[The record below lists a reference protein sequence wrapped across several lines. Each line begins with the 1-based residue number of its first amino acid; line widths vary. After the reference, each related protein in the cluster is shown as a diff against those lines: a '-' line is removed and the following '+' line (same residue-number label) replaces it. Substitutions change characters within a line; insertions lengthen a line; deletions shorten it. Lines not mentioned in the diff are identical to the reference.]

1 MKTLF
6 EISRSGRKAYTLPL
20 CDVPG
25 ELLESLPP
33 QFRREKDAAIPEV
46 SEVDAVRY
54 WTNLSQR
61 NFHIDKGFYPLGSCT
76 MKYNPKINEVT
87 ASLAGF
93 ADIHPLQPPASVQG
107 ALQLMY
113 ELGEMMAEVTG
124 LPAVS
129 FQPVAGAH
137 GEITGLMLAR
147 AYFDHRGEK
156 RDTVLVPDSSHGTNP
171 ASTTL
176 SGFESVKISSNKR
189 GLINID
195 ELRQKMNERAAVL
208 MLTNPN
214 TLGLFESDIEAI
226 DGIVHEKGGLLYL
239 DGANL
244 NALLGII
251 KPGTEGFDI
260 VHLNLHKTFS
270 TPHGGGGPGGGG
282 LAVRADIE
290 PFLPVPQVK
299 KKDETYF
306 LDYNYPLSIG
316 KVHSF
321 FGNFGVLVK
330 AYTYMRM
337 LGSKGLK
344 RVSENAII
352 NANYLKEILKERYDL
367 PYTQPAMHEFVLSG
381 NRQKKHGAKTLD
393 IAKRL
398 LDLGFHAPTVYFPLI
413 VPEALMI
420 EPTET
425 ESKET
430 LDAFIRAMLQIAD
443 EAEKTPEKLTQAP
456 LTTPVRR
463 LNEVLAARQLKV
475 RHIRKDE
482 DG

>member
-195 ELRQKMNERAAVL
+195 ELRQKMNERVAVL

-299 KKDETYF
+299 KKDETYL

-337 LGSKGLK
+337 LGSGGLK

-367 PYTQPAMHEFVLSG
+367 PYAQPAMHEFVLSG

-443 EAEKTPEKLTQAP
+443 EAEKTPEKLTEAP

-475 RHIRKDE
+475 RHIQKDE

>member
-6 EISRSGRKAYTLPL
+6 EISRPGRRAYTLPP
-20 CDVPG
+20 CDVPE
-25 ELLESLPP
+25 ELIESLPAE
-33 QFRREKDAAIPEV
+33 FRREKDAVLPEV
-46 SEVDAVRY
+46 SEVDAVRH

-93 ADIHPLQPPASVQG
+93 TDIHPLQPIASVQG
-107 ALQLMY
+107 ALELIY
-113 ELGEMMAEVTG
+113 ELGEMMVEVTG

-147 AYFDHRGEK
+147 AYFDHKGEK
-156 RDTVLVPDSSHGTNP
+156 RTAVLVPDSSHGTNP

-176 SGFESVKISSNKR
+176 SGFEPIKVSSNER
-189 GLINID
+189 GLVNID
-195 ELRQKMNERAAVL
+195 ELREKMDERVAVL

-214 TLGLFESDIEAI
+214 TLGLFESEIEKI
-226 DGIVHEKGGLLYL
+226 DRIVHEKGGLLYL

-282 LAVRADIE
+282 LAVRQDIE
-290 PFLPVPQVK
+290 PFLPVPVLK
-299 KKDETYF
+299 KESNQYT
-306 LDYNYPLSIG
+306 LDYDRPLSIG

-352 NANYLKEILKERYDL
+352 NANYLKESLKERYEL
-367 PYTQPAMHEFVLSG
+367 PHTQPAMHEFVLSG
-381 NRQKKHGAKTLD
+381 NRQMKFGVKTLD

-430 LDAFIRAMLQIAD
+430 LDAFIGAMLQIAD
-443 EAEKTPEKLTQAP
+443 EAEKSPDILHEAP
-456 LTTPVRR
+456 RTTPVRR

-475 RHIRKDE
+475 RHTWE
-482 DG
+482 SGNG

>member
-6 EISRSGRKAYTLPL
+6 EISRSGRKAYTLPP
-20 CDVPG
+20 CDVPA
-25 ELLESLPP
+25 ELLEHLPAP
-33 QFRREKDAAIPEV
+33 FRREQEPALPEV
-46 SEVDAVRY
+46 SEVDAVRH
-54 WTNLSQR
+54 WTNLSRR

-76 MKYNPKINEVT
+76 MKYNPKINEAT
-87 ASLAGF
+87 ASLSGF
-93 ADIHPLQPPASVQG
+93 TDIHPLQSTSSVQG
-107 ALQLMY
+107 ALRLMY
-113 ELGEMMAEVTG
+113 ELEVMMAEITG
-124 LPAVS
+124 LGAVS

-147 AYFDHRGEK
+147 AYFDHKGED

-176 SGFESVKISSNKR
+176 SGFKSEKISSNDR
-189 GLINID
+189 GLVNID
-195 ELRQKMNERAAVL
+195 ELREKMNDKVAVL

-214 TLGLFESDIEAI
+214 TLGLFESEIEKI
-226 DGIVHEKGGLLYL
+226 DRIVHEKGGLLYL

-260 VHLNLHKTFS
+260 IHLNLHKTFS

-290 PFLPVPQVK
+290 PFLPVPVVVK
-299 KKDETYF
+299 RDDRYV
-306 LDYNYPLSIG
+306 LDYERPLSIG
-316 KVHSF
+316 KIHAF

-337 LGSKGLK
+337 LGSRGLK

-352 NANYLKEILKERYDL
+352 NANYLKEALKERYEL

-381 NRQKKHGAKTLD
+381 NHQKKLGVKTLD

-430 LDAFIRAMLQIAD
+430 LDAFINAMLQIAD
-443 EAEKTPEKLTQAP
+443 EAENAPEKLKEAP

-475 RHIRKDE
+475 RHSRE
-482 DG
+482 EQDG

>member
-6 EISRSGRKAYTLPL
+6 EISKPGRKAYTLPPK
-20 CDVPG
+20 DVSG
-25 ELLESLPP
+25 ELLESLPSRFKRKRP
-33 QFRREKDAAIPEV
+33 LRLPEV

-61 NFHIDKGFYPLGSCT
+61 NFHIEKGFYPLGSCT
-76 MKYNPKINEVT
+76 MKYNPKINEET
-87 ASLAGF
+87 AALPGF
-93 ADIHPLQPPASVQG
+93 TEIHPLQPVSTVQG
-107 ALQLMY
+107 ALELMY
-113 ELGEMMAEVTG
+113 ELEQIMAEITG
-124 LPAVS
+124 LPVVS

-137 GEITGLMLAR
+137 GETTGLMLAR
-147 AYFDHRGEK
+147 AYFESKGEN
-156 RDTVLVPDSSHGTNP
+156 RETVLVPDSSHGTNP

-176 SGFESVKISSNKR
+176 SGFKSEKISSNER
-189 GLINID
+189 GLVNID
-195 ELRQKMNERAAVL
+195 ELEKKMDENVAVL

-214 TLGLFESDIEAI
+214 TLGLFESEIKKI
-226 DGIVHEKGGLLYL
+226 DEIVHKKGGLLYL

-251 KPGTEGFDI
+251 KPGNEGFDI

-290 PFLPVPQVK
+290 PFLPVPIVK
-299 KKDETYF
+299 KRDTGYY
-306 LDYNYPLSIG
+306 LDYDYPQSIG
-316 KVHSF
+316 KIHSF
-321 FGNFGVLVK
+321 YGNFNVLVK
-330 AYTYMRM
+330 AYTYLKM
-337 LGSKGLK
+337 LGCKGLK

-352 NANYLKEILKERYDL
+352 NANYLKESLKDDFEL
-367 PYTQPAMHEFVLSG
+367 PYKQSAMHEFVLSG
-381 NRQKKHGAKTLD
+381 SKQKKLGVKTLD

-425 ESKET
+425 ESKDT
-430 LDAFIRAMLQIAD
+430 LDAFIAAMKKIAE
-443 EAEKTPEKLTQAP
+443 EAVNEPEKLKNAP
-456 LTTPVRR
+456 VTTPVRR
-463 LNEVLAARQLKV
+463 LDEINAARMLKV
-475 RHIRKDE
+475 KHSWDKE
-482 DG
+482 

>member
-1 MKTLF
+1 
-6 EISRSGRKAYTLPL
+6 
-20 CDVPG
+20 
-25 ELLESLPP
+25 
-33 QFRREKDAAIPEV
+33 
-46 SEVDAVRY
+46 
-54 WTNLSQR
+54 
-61 NFHIDKGFYPLGSCT
+61 
-76 MKYNPKINEVT
+76 MKYNPKVNEET
-87 ASLAGF
+87 AALSGF
-93 ADIHPLQPPASVQG
+93 TDIHPLQHVTSVQG
-107 ALQLMY
+107 ALQLMH
-113 ELGEMMAEVTG
+113 ELGEMMAEITG
-124 LPAVS
+124 LPAIS
-129 FQPVAGAH
+129 LQPVAGAH

-147 AYFDHRGEK
+147 AYFDHKGEK

-176 SGFESVKISSNKR
+176 SGFESVKISSNDR
-189 GLINID
+189 GLVNID
-195 ELRQKMNERAAVL
+195 ELKEKMNERVAVL

-214 TLGLFESDIEAI
+214 TLGLFESEIEKI
-226 DGIVHEKGGLLYL
+226 DQIVHKKGGLLYL

-260 VHLNLHKTFS
+260 IHLNFHKTFS

-290 PFLPVPQVK
+290 PFLPVPIVK
-299 KKDETYF
+299 KENDTHI
-306 LDYNYPLSIG
+306 LDYDRPLSIG
-316 KVHSF
+316 KIHSF

-330 AYTYMRM
+330 AFTYLRM
-337 LGSKGLK
+337 LGSKGLE

-352 NANYLKEILKERYDL
+352 NANYLKEALKERYEL

-381 NRQKKHGAKTLD
+381 NKQKKQGVKTLD

-413 VPEALMI
+413 IPEALMI

-430 LDAFIRAMLQIAD
+430 LDAFVEAMLQIAD
-443 EAEKTPEKLTQAP
+443 EAEKTPEKLTEAP
-456 LTTPVRR
+456 RTTPVRR

-475 RHIRKDE
+475 RHTGKMHN
-482 DG
+482 G

>member
-195 ELRQKMNERAAVL
+195 ELRQKMNERVAVL